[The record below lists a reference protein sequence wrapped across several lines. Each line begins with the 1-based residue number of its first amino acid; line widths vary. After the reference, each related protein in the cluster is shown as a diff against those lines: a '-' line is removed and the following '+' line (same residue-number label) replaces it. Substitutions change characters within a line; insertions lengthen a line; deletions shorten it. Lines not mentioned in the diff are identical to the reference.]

1 MEGDPTRH
9 RCHLTLLLF
18 LSTPSGWRATAEP
31 QTQKVVL
38 KISIHALRVEGDLDL
53 YRHISA
59 HRISIHALRVE
70 GDSETNAATSA
81 SDAIS
86 IHALRVEGDCG
97 SVSARHLLPDFYPR
111 PPGGGRPHRRTRRG
125 SSRIFLSTPSGWR
138 ATVRPERRAALCPIS
153 IHALRVEGDSFCF
166 VCSTL
171 SANFYPRPPGGGR
184 QGVYMDNKD
193 KLVKFLSTPSGW
205 RATQKADKPGD
216 VDTGISI
223 HALRVEGDAAA
234 GTAQKV
240 KKIDISIHALRVEG
254 DKGAAE
260 RYHRAFISIHA
271 LRVEGDR
278 SARFSCAAHRHFYP
292 RPPGGGRP
300 YRAFRAVRNRLDFYP
315 RPPGGGRHVRLTRC
329 RWSSAA
335 FLSTPSGWRA
345 TILSHHLSDALYIS
359 IHALRVEGDYTA
371 MENDELQVI
380 FLSTPSGWR
389 ATSATVTVTK

>member
-38 KISIHALRVEGDLDL
+38 K
-53 YRHISA
+53 
-59 HRISIHALRVE
+59 ISIHALRVE

-205 RATQKADKPGD
+205 RATAVEREKDKVVWYFYPRPPGGGRHIGLHCRNQRG
-216 VDTGISI
+216 GISI
-223 HALRVEGDAAA
+223 HALRVEGDRALRGFTFSAFHFYPRSP
-234 GTAQKV
+234 GGGRPLLIKYILSQVT
-240 KKIDISIHALRVEG
+240 ISIHALRVEG
-254 DKGAAE
+254 DSGSPVQSNIDA
-260 RYHRAFISIHA
+260 ISIHA
-271 LRVEGDR
+271 LRVEGD
-278 SARFSCAAHRHFYP
+278 F
-292 RPPGGGRP
+292 
-300 YRAFRAVRNRLDFYP
+300 
-315 RPPGGGRHVRLTRC
+315 
-329 RWSSAA
+329 
-335 FLSTPSGWRA
+335 PSM
-345 TILSHHLSDALYIS
+345 T
-359 IHALRVEGDYTA
+359 
-371 MENDELQVI
+371 
-380 FLSTPSGWR
+380 
-389 ATSATVTVTK
+389 